1 MIFPRE
7 CKEVGFAETKPCGD
21 RVYFLSDYGVR
32 KTSHGYEI
40 IRFFKEPSETGLM
53 RTVSRIDV
61 VVSGDDVSWYPYRV
75 NIHNRAGLIR
85 LAAESGTRATIFRGL
100 DEHIM
105 FVIDPDPSQFLT
117 VHVYD
122 VVPPSLP
129 SLSYAIRDIE
139 ATGMFG
145 DMDVIFNHILT
156 DTGLVNADVHPCRA
170 AGFTR
175 TLDADTMHGG
185 EVIAGCR
192 ASAGIFRECY
202 GEDFRLKD
210 ICPLNTVKK
219 EPFITRCCQ
228 KDRIG
233 PATVNGLFGT
243 VVHFGASPPAI
254 YAAVTRLVEEWRS
267 T

>member
-1 MIFPRE
+1 MTF
-7 CKEVGFAETKPCGD
+7 
-21 RVYFLSDYGVR
+21 
-32 KTSHGYEI
+32 
-40 IRFFKEPSETGLM
+40 
-53 RTVSRIDV
+53 V
-61 VVSGDDVSWYPYRV
+61 V
-75 NIHNRAGLIR
+75 
-85 LAAESGTRATIFRGL
+85 
-100 DEHIM
+100 
-105 FVIDPDPSQFLT
+105 DPDPSQFLT

-122 VVPPSLP
+122 VVPPRCPRCHMRS
-129 SLSYAIRDIE
+129 
-139 ATGMFG
+139 ATSKRLGCSG
-145 DMDVIFNHILT
+145 TSDVIFTHVLT

-175 TLDADTMHGG
+175 TLDADPMHGG

-233 PATVNGLFGT
+233 PATVNGLHGT
-243 VVHFGASPPAI
+243 VVHFGAITTCDLRRRSPAGGRTGDRNEPVIHKVAVVEGDGIGHEVIPVALEVLKTFRPDIEYIAVDVGSGRFERTGEAI
-254 YAAVTRLVEEWRS
+254 GTEDISLLKESDAVLFGAVTTPPSPDVPVASSSGSGKNS
-267 T
+267 TFLPT